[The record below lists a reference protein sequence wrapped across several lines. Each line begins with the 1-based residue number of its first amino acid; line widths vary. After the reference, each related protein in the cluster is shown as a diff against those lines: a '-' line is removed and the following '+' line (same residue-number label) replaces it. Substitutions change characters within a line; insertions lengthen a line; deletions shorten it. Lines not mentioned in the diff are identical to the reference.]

1 MAAYLYQQHLFIT
14 AMDLVESAP
23 KIRGRSN
30 SLVVL
35 LHAPTSCPE
44 QLSDVKQAIATKQPD
59 ADLLVPRLPLQ
70 ITSNVDPVE
79 LSIAIVR
86 AIDRAEDEHHK
97 RLGRGYA
104 EIILIGHC
112 VGALIARKVYVFASG
127 ENKEAPFQAKF
138 GKCFWASKV
147 TRIILIAGLNRGW
160 SIEPNLVRPMSL
172 FYRFCEMG
180 ARLLNKG
187 QLWLSCRRGASFIT
201 ELRIQWLSM
210 LRHNT
215 EPPLTIQLL
224 GTCDDMVT
232 QDDDIDLETGKHFV
246 YLDIPHSGHKNLIDF
261 KGETGA
267 IRQAI
272 FLQALAEPIDQ
283 LKRDNEL
290 QIAPEHTPDESVN
303 NVVFVVHGIRDHGFW
318 TTRVARKIQRVS
330 KDTGQKYIT
339 ITSSYGYFPMWPFI
353 FSYFKRQKNVCWL
366 MDQYTMALAKY
377 PNAKFSFVGHSN
389 GTYLLASALKNYPSC
404 RFDRVVFSGSVIRT
418 TFPWDKMIA
427 TGRITE
433 IRNFAASSDWV
444 VAVFPGVYEQL
455 GISDLGRSGSDGFE
469 SYLPVDQHMWLDGS
483 HNAGIK
489 EDNWQSIAEFIV
501 KGSSA
506 PVQELKPAPS
516 WMIRLLSAGALVCW
530 LLLVFAVL
538 GLLWLFLSAWPDA
551 WKVVANWW
559 LVPSAVF
566 FSVLYY
572 VLNTI

>member
-1 MAAYLYQQHLFIT
+1 MMHLAET
-14 AMDLVESAP
+14 TP
-23 KIRGRSN
+23 QIRGNSD

-35 LHAPTSCPE
+35 LHAPMSCPE
-44 QLSDVKQAIATKQPD
+44 DLGDVKQAIANKKPD
-59 ADLLVPRLPLQ
+59 ADLLIPRLPIK

-79 LSIAIVR
+79 VSVAIVK
-86 AIDRAEDEHHK
+86 AIDRAEEECHN
-97 RLGRGYA
+97 RSGQGYS

-112 VGALIARKVYVFASG
+112 VGALIARKVFVFAQG
-127 ENKEAPFQAKF
+127 GNKDAPLEIKLD
-138 GKCFWASKV
+138 KSSWADKV
-147 TRIILIAGLNRGW
+147 TRIILVAGLNRGW
-160 SIEPNLVRPMSL
+160 SIEPNIVRPMSV
-172 FYRFCEMG
+172 FYRFCEVL

-187 QLWLSCRRGASFIT
+187 RLWLSCRRGAAFIT

-232 QDDDIDLETGKHFV
+232 QNDDIDLETGKHFI
-246 YLDIPHSGHKNLIDF
+246 YLDIPHSGHKNLINF
-261 KGETGA
+261 KGKTGA
-267 IRQAI
+267 IREEI
-272 FLQALAEPIDQ
+272 FLQALTQPANQ
-283 LKRDNEL
+283 LKQDYKL
-290 QIAPEHTPDESVN
+290 QIAPEHIADESVN
-303 NVVFVVHGIRDHGFW
+303 NVVFIVHGIRDHGFW
-318 TTRVARKIQRVS
+318 TSRVARKIQRVS
-330 KDTGQKYIT
+330 RDAGQKYIT

-427 TGRITE
+427 AGRIKE

-444 VAVFPGVYEQL
+444 VAIFPGVYEQL
-455 GISDLGRSGSDGFE
+455 GLSDLGRSGSDGFK

-489 EDNWQSIAEFIV
+489 EDNWHSIAEFIV

-506 PVQELKPAPS
+506 PVPELKPAPS
-516 WMIRLLSAGALVCW
+516 WFIRVLSAGALVCW
-530 LLLVFAVL
+530 ALLILAVL
-538 GLLWLFLSAWPDA
+538 GLLWIFLAAWPEA

-559 LVPSAVF
+559 LMPSAVF
-566 FSVLYY
+566 FFLLYY
-572 VLNTI
+572 TLNTI